1 MRLINLCSEKSRIY
15 SERKKYFHLQSTT
28 YFCHSATEFLT
39 WKVTVMKQQ
48 TWQATFKEGWWISM
62 KKYPKEEELNTK
74 VTELALYNLF
84 YILLAVVSVGC
95 DRLQIKRII
104 LFSVLSSTALL
115 MWVIKLS
122 IFNSKAGY
130 VSGGKQWF
138 LQIVCTSLIQDMISD
153 LHLFENSRTREQTPN
168 FTVTVVSFAITS
180 NECKITRQDLT
191 CRIPLASCQLKKV
204 N

>member
-28 YFCHSATEFLT
+28 YFCHSATEFLI

-74 VTELALYNLF
+74 ITELALYNLF

-104 LFSVLSSTALL
+104 LFQFYPQQHCWCELSNWAYS
-115 MWVIKLS
+115 IPKLAMFQEGS
-122 IFNSKAGY
+122 
-130 VSGGKQWF
+130 
-138 LQIVCTSLIQDMISD
+138 SD
-153 LHLFENSRTREQTPN
+153 FCKLFAHL
-168 FTVTVVSFAITS
+168 
-180 NECKITRQDLT
+180 
-191 CRIPLASCQLKKV
+191 
-204 N
+204 